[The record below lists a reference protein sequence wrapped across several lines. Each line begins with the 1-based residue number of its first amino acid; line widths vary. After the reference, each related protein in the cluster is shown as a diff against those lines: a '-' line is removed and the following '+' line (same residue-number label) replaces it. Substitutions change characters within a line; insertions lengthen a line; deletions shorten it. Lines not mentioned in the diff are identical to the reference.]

1 MRGGLTK
8 NLFLEPDG
16 HIFLSSHATCCRVE
30 RFPTKNREKKKKKS
44 SKTPLSKG

>member
-8 NLFLEPDG
+8 NLFLEPDC

-30 RFPTKNREKKKKKS
+30 RFENREKKKKKS